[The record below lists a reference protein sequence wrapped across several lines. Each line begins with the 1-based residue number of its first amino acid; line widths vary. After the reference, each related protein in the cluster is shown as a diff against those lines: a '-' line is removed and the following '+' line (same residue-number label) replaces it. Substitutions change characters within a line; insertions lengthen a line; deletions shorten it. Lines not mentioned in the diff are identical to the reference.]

1 MTICEKTP
9 QKHHPACPFC
19 RENFTPETI
28 RVIRVDCGGSS
39 GASTPRAPFPI
50 KLDEPD
56 DETILYDRRRD
67 EEQDRPLPFD
77 TDVARLRAEARQ
89 LEDRV
94 ARVAAK
100 KCSVEEVHTLHR
112 ELQEWLVSEAKIKLE
127 GNYVSVSFLLF
138 LFLLLFLL
146 FIFSSITNAL
156 HSSMSHS
163 D

>member
-9 QKHHPACPFC
+9 QKNHPACPFC

-39 GASTPRAPFPI
+39 GTSTPRALFPI
-50 KLDEPD
+50 KLDED
-56 DETILYDRRRD
+56 DETILWDRRRD

-77 TDVARLRAEARQ
+77 TDIARLRAEARQ

-112 ELQEWLVSEAKIKLE
+112 ELQEWLVSEAKNKLE
-127 GNYVSVSFLLF
+127 GNYVSPLF
-138 LFLLLFLL
+138 LHRSFFLHH
-146 FIFSSITNAL
+146 FIKTDPPS
-156 HSSMSHS
+156 
-163 D
+163 